1 MLLHTTHN
9 LTWKLMFCAFW
20 KCKRT
25 VQCHLFSTYWQLDI
39 NCIHLLIGV
48 IYTGD
53 AGDMSPPLFEM
64 ADFVPTTFWKH
75 LVKMFW
81 KIKRT
86 KKC

>member
-1 MLLHTTHN
+1 MV
-9 LTWKLMFCAFW
+9 K
-20 KCKRT
+20 
-25 VQCHLFSTYWQLDI
+25 D
-39 NCIHLLIGV
+39 IGV

-86 KKC
+86 KTC

>member
-1 MLLHTTHN
+1 MFQRRTFFKRVL
-9 LTWKLMFCAFW
+9 KLIQG
-20 KCKRT
+20 
-25 VQCHLFSTYWQLDI
+25 VST
-39 NCIHLLIGV
+39 IGV

>member
-1 MLLHTTHN
+1 M
-9 LTWKLMFCAFW
+9 
-20 KCKRT
+20 
-25 VQCHLFSTYWQLDI
+25 
-39 NCIHLLIGV
+39 IHEQIDYFQWTIGV

-86 KKC
+86 KKF

>member
-1 MLLHTTHN
+1 MNSAVVTLASLVRN
-9 LTWKLMFCAFW
+9 
-20 KCKRT
+20 
-25 VQCHLFSTYWQLDI
+25 
-39 NCIHLLIGV
+39 IGV